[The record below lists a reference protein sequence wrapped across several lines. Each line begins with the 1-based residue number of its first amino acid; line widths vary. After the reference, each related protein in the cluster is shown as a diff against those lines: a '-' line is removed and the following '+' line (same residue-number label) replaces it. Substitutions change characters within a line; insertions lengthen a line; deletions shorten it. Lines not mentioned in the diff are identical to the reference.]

1 MRNADVQGKV
11 TRLGIIYPV
20 GGGEQ
25 DYYRFAESTGG
36 AVRIFLVT
44 TRLYGEDKDHDVASL
59 LKSGDINALGIA
71 GGKLQELN
79 PDAAI
84 WACTSASFVGGYEW
98 SREQASTIGKAAGCP
113 ASTTS
118 LAFVNALDALSL
130 DRVAIMASYPEA
142 VSMKFKS
149 FLEYRAKRT
158 VNIQCLDILSGW
170 DAALLP
176 AVRLKEA
183 VCAVDHPDA
192 EAILIPDTALPTFHL
207 VAELEDK
214 LGKPVLTANSVSLW
228 ELLRLAGIHER
239 HVELGRLFMA

>member
-1 MRNADVQGKV
+1 MQGKV
-11 TRLGIIYPV
+11 TRLGVIYPV

-25 DYYRFAESTGG
+25 DYYRFAEATGG

-44 TRLYGEDKDHDVASL
+44 TRLYGEDKDHDVTSL

-84 WACTSASFVGGYEW
+84 WACTSASFVGGYDW
-98 SREQASTIGKAAGCP
+98 SLEQASAIGRAAGCP
-113 ASTTS
+113 AGTTS
-118 LAFVNALDALSL
+118 LAFVNALDTLNL
-130 DRVAIMASYPEA
+130 DRVAIMASYPES
-142 VSMKFKS
+142 VSTRFKA
-149 FLEYRAKRT
+149 FLERRAKYT
-158 VNIQCLDILSGW
+158 VNIQCLDVLSGW
-170 DAALLP
+170 DAALIP
-176 AVRLKEA
+176 AAQIKEA
-183 VCAVDHPDA
+183 ACAVDHPDA

-207 VAELEDK
+207 ITELEDR

-239 HVELGRLFMA
+239 RAELGRLFMA